1 MSKTSWLGT
10 CSEEEH
16 VLWDERAAIMHFSGK
31 VPKEKADRLA
41 AAVIERERKRRRSST
56 RTSETN
62 TGSNT

>member
-31 VPKEKADRLA
+31 VPEERAERLA
-41 AAVIERERKRRRSST
+41 AAVIERERKQRRDST
-56 RTSETN
+56 RGSESN
-62 TGSNT
+62 TGRKT